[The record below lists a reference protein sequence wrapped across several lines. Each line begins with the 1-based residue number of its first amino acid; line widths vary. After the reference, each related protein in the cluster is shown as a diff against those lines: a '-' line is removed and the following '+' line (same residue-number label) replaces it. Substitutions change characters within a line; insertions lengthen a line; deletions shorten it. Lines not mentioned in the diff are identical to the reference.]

1 MLLTIYIRKN
11 KTLFHPLYAF
21 CSVFN
26 GAHCSYTIK
35 WNFVSATLCFL
46 CCIKCCLLFIPGK
59 EKNFAL
65 ATLCFLYCNKCC
77 SLFISE
83 KKKNCFVGFM
93 LSVLFLMVL
102 TIHNIHI
109 QHSYT
114 IKNNFFRPHYIF
126 STVINVADYLHPK
139 K

>member
-11 KTLFHPLYAF
+11 KNLFRPLYAF
-21 CSVFN
+21 CFVFN
-26 GAHCSYTIK
+26 VAHCSYTIK

-83 KKKNCFVGFM
+83 KKNTLFRRLYAFY
-93 LSVLFLMVL
+93 SVFNGA
-102 TIHNIHI
+102 HC
-109 QHSYT
+109 SYT
-114 IKNNFFRPHYIF
+114 IKWNSVSAPLCFLYCIKCSSLFI
-126 STVINVADYLHPK
+126 STC
-139 K
+139 